1 MTEKGKDCGQSA
13 MTEMKTNAASL
24 MTVFVRKV
32 FKLFTHYALRIT
44 IICLA

>member
-32 FKLFTHYALRIT
+32 FKLFLRIT